1 MQWLLAVCFAVNYFV
16 LSKQSWGRREEVW
29 DCPQA
34 KWGLEGWP
42 DSERGPRNRVGGA
55 HFPCPPRARRHT
67 SACSARAVRA
77 MKGTGQ
83 VVALL
88 PAPTTPGAPTRTGR
102 SLLPVVFKLGARTS
116 CVCEGDNRGPSLSR
130 AGSPDLANVRCAVP
144 FDFQINNGR
153 YLSIRVSH
161 DM

>member
-1 MQWLLAVCFAVNYFV
+1 MLFALQLIT
-16 LSKQSWGRREEVW
+16 LSSQSRAGAAGRRSGTVLRQRGGW
-29 DCPQA
+29 RA
-34 KWGLEGWP
+34 GLTVKGDLGTGWEGHTFP
-42 DSERGPRNRVGGA
+42 AHRERGDLRSSA
-55 HFPCPPRARRHT
+55 H
-67 SACSARAVRA
+67 AVRA

-88 PAPTTPGAPTRTGR
+88 PAPMTPGAPTRTGR

>member
-1 MQWLLAVCFAVNYFV
+1 MLFALQLIT
-16 LSKQSWGRREEVW
+16 LSSQSRAGAAGRRSGTVLRQSGGW
-29 DCPQA
+29 RA
-34 KWGLEGWP
+34 GLTVKG
-42 DSERGPRNRVGGA
+42 DLGTGVGGA

-130 AGSPDLANVRCAVP
+130 AGSPDLANARCAVP
-144 FDFQINNGR
+144 FEFQINNGR